1 MGNILSEIWGAAT
14 ENPFDTIEGILKIRG
29 MIQANNASDAAAGEL
44 STLTASEIDRNNEV
58 ATLYAEGGAN
68 MSDNL
73 QRLLDEYGSFGQVT
87 PEIVETMTKYFADQ
101 RSEEETANISEVD
114 KMTAEDEL
122 RLKGYEGAFREYA
135 NDKITGSENAVY
147 GRDALA
153 KDNAPSTLDF
163 ARLQD
168 SLTNKFWQMRSQNT
182 GRALDNQYARISAR
196 MPEGM
201 ENSTFAVQMERQF
214 ADLSSVKANE
224 DMLSAVGDAQNYI
237 SGLQTAASNDQNMV
251 NAERNMERN
260 LLDDI
265 MGRTTQGL
273 TNEMNTGQY
282 GQNFSSNINSMR
294 GKAIGEASAIDGMR
308 NNTGMTDY
316 YNGLSGVSAEN
327 SLGSSYLS
335 QIQGLS
341 TAPYTYAANGMN
353 TVDNTNALEALS
365 GSATNAAS
373 LAAGNTG
380 SAGKWFNDFHSNYL

>member
-1 MGNILSEIWGAAT
+1 MGNILTDIWGAAT

-58 ATLYAEGGAN
+58 ATLFAEGGAN

-135 NDKITGSENAVY
+135 NDKLTGSENAVY

-237 SGLQTAASNDQNMV
+237 AGLQTAASNEQNMT

-335 QIQGLS
+335 QIQGLT

-353 TVDNTNALEALS
+353 TVDNTNALTALS
-365 GSATNAAS
+365 SSASNAAA